1 MCSVLVPCFDAI
13 VIYSCLSYTSVVL
26 YLSASAS
33 LTLTSVI
40 LHIWCQKWDVSGFTT
55 YHPQNK
61 FSGNNYDGK
70 HSFSRSI
77 VFLLSLDV
85 DVNVNP

>member
-1 MCSVLVPCFDAI
+1 MIMCSVLVSCFDAI

-40 LHIWCQKWDVSGFTT
+40 LHSANACLRICSFVS
-55 YHPQNK
+55 
-61 FSGNNYDGK
+61 
-70 HSFSRSI
+70 
-77 VFLLSLDV
+77 
-85 DVNVNP
+85 VNFIKSD